1 VYRFGESGWRFE
13 KRSFHVMSKVLKSDF
28 RTCWKLPVSPL
39 TFVKTRGLDLIG
51 SGSMDKSDESIVP
64 IHARKLELFWSLV
77 ISQVGAEE
85 WLQDLLKKA
94 SFI

>member
-1 VYRFGESGWRFE
+1 
-13 KRSFHVMSKVLKSDF
+13 M
-28 RTCWKLPVSPL
+28 PVSSGGINNL
-39 TFVKTRGLDLIG
+39 TFVKTQGLDLIG

-85 WLQDLLKKA
+85 
-94 SFI
+94 